1 LVFDLA
7 DAAVMSVGV
16 SSMGELGPAIIADK
30 QSVVL
35 SWIAGDDEVGFV
47 IKAAI
52 ALAAKPEAVLT
63 PFHREGCNFITSSI
77 VFFVVVTG
85 ENSLWSLG
93 PVVRSSSSRLLFVR
107 GCLSQGAVIWVKEEK
122 AFQFFPIDSVNRR
135 IIKNVEIEKYVRCHM
150 SKKNIHRLYFVFW

>member
-1 LVFDLA
+1 MMCS
-7 DAAVMSVGV
+7 MSVGG
-16 SSMGELGPAIIADK
+16 SFSDRCETRTAH
-30 QSVVL
+30 QYSVVFIC
-35 SWIAGDDEVGFV
+35 IAGDDEVGFI

-52 ALAAKPEAVLT
+52 ALAAESEAVLT
-63 PFHREGCNFITSSI
+63 PIHGEGRNFITSSV

-93 PVVRSSSSRLLFVR
+93 PVVRRSSSSRHLFVR

-122 AFQFFPIDSVNRR
+122 VFQFFPIDSVNRR

-150 SKKNIHRLYFVFW
+150 SKKKHTPLVFCFLVA